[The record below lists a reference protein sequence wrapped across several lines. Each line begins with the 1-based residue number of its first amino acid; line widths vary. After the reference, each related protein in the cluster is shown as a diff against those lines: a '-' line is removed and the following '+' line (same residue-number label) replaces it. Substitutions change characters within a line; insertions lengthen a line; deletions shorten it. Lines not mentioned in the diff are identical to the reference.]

1 MLFFCLCGKTTD
13 LWVWLM
19 KSIRQLLEENR
30 DMPADR
36 WDYFLKLFDKIPH
49 QTAEHIVSAKVKKG
63 DYILKAGEPCDTVYF
78 LLKGKVTGEAS
89 TPQGRAYSFMDFS
102 QMCVLGDYEMF
113 YDYAEYIVSIRA
125 EQNCCLLKLPRDH
138 YVSWIKQDVSAL
150 YLRTNN
156 ILSVLTFERS
166 VDREYLQKNSRE
178 RLCLLLV
185 RFYETGAKDAGGSYT
200 VQYTQG
206 ELADKIGV
214 NLRSV
219 QRSIAA
225 LEQEQLV
232 QLKKG
237 KMVISREQYEKLACI
252 GK

>member
-1 MLFFCLCGKTTD
+1 M
-13 LWVWLM
+13 WPM
-19 KSIRQLLEENR
+19 KSMRQLLEENN
-30 DMPADR
+30 DIPADR
-36 WDYFLKLFDKIPH
+36 LDYFLKLFDKIPH
-49 QTAEHIVSAKVKKG
+49 QTVEHIVSAKVKKG

-89 TPQGRAYSFMDFS
+89 SEQGRAYSFMDFT

-113 YDYAEYIVSIRA
+113 YDCAEYIVSIRA
-125 EQNCCLLKLPRDH
+125 EQNCSLLKLSRDQ
-138 YVSWIKQDVSAL
+138 YVNWIQQDVNAL
-150 YLRTNN
+150 YLRTSN

-166 VDREYLQKNSRE
+166 VDREFMQKNSKE

-185 RFYETGAKDAGGSYT
+185 RFYEVGVKDKNGSYT

-225 LEQEQLV
+225 LESEQLV

-237 KMVISREQYEKLACI
+237 KMVISQEQYERLAQV

>member
-1 MLFFCLCGKTTD
+1 MKTI
-13 LWVWLM
+13 
-19 KSIRQLLEENR
+19 KQLLEEN
-30 DMPADR
+30 DIPAER
-36 WDYFLKLFDKIPH
+36 REYFQKLFDKIPH
-49 QTAEHIVSAKVKKG
+49 QTVEHIVSAKAKKG
-63 DYILKAGEPCDTVYF
+63 DYILKAGEPCEAVYF
-78 LLKGKVTGEAS
+78 LLKGKVTGEAY
-89 TPQGRAYSFMDFS
+89 TDQGRAYSFLDFS
-102 QMCVLGDYEMF
+102 KMYVLGDYEML
-113 YDYAEYIVSIRA
+113 YNSAEHVISIKA
-125 EQNCCLLKLPRDH
+125 EQNCNLLKLSRDH
-138 YVSWIKQDVSAL
+138 YINWIKQDVTAL

-166 VDREYLQKNSRE
+166 VDREFMQKNSKE

-185 RFYETGAKDAGGSYT
+185 RFYEVEEKDKNGNYT
-200 VQYTQG
+200 VQHTQG

-225 LEQEQLV
+225 LESEQLV

-237 KMVISREQYEKLACI
+237 KMVISPEQYEKLAQV

>member
-1 MLFFCLCGKTTD
+1 
-13 LWVWLM
+13 M
-19 KSIRQLLEENR
+19 KSMRQLLEENK
-30 DMPADR
+30 DMPVER
-36 WDYFLKLFDKIPH
+36 RDYFLKLFDKIPH
-49 QTAEHIVSAKVKKG
+49 QTVEHIVSAKVKKG
-63 DYILKAGEPCDTVYF
+63 DYILKAGEPSDAVYF
-78 LLKGKVTGEAS
+78 LLKGKVTGETS
-89 TPQGRAYSFMDFS
+89 NSQGRAYSFMDFS

-113 YDYAEYIVSIRA
+113 YDCEEYIVSIRA
-125 EQNCCLLKLPRDH
+125 EQCCSLLKLSKDH
-138 YVSWIKQDVSAL
+138 YVNWIKQDVNAL

-166 VDREYLQKNSRE
+166 VDREFLQKNSKE

-185 RFYETGAKDAGGSYT
+185 RFYEIGMKDKNGRYT
-200 VQYTQG
+200 VQHTQG
-206 ELADKIGV
+206 ALADKIGV

-225 LEQEQLV
+225 LESEQLV

-237 KMVISREQYEKLACI
+237 KIVISPEQYEKLTQV

>member
-1 MLFFCLCGKTTD
+1 
-13 LWVWLM
+13 M
-19 KSIRQLLEENR
+19 KSMRQLLEENN
-30 DMPADR
+30 DIPADR
-36 WDYFLKLFDKIPH
+36 LDYFLKLFDKIPH
-49 QTAEHIVSAKVKKG
+49 QTVEHIVSAKVKKG

-89 TPQGRAYSFMDFS
+89 SEQGRAYSFMDFT

-113 YDYAEYIVSIRA
+113 YDCAEYIVSIRA
-125 EQNCCLLKLPRDH
+125 EQNCSLLKLSRDQ
-138 YVSWIKQDVSAL
+138 YVNWIQQDVNAL
-150 YLRTNN
+150 YLRTSN

-166 VDREYLQKNSRE
+166 VDREFMQKNSKE

-185 RFYETGAKDAGGSYT
+185 RFYEVGVKDKNGSYT

-225 LEQEQLV
+225 LESEQLV

-237 KMVISREQYEKLACI
+237 KMVISQEQYERLAQV